1 MKKSLSAVF
10 EMPYNWTQETWLMHL
25 NALLAFLTAETMDET
40 QARTNQGTSDT
51 ISMIEAFILALMSFD
66 EKIANQDILKDRR
79 AHFLNA
85 VKGMANY
92 AKVIQMEHIQV
103 IRIPKQTH

>member
-1 MKKSLSAVF
+1 MKRSLSAIF
-10 EMPYNWTQETWLMHL
+10 EMPYHWTQEMWLQHL
-25 NALLAFLTAETMDET
+25 NALLAFLTAETMSET
-40 QARTNQGTSDT
+40 QARTNMGTSET

-66 EKIANQDILKDRR
+66 NTIENEEELKLRR

-92 AKVIQMEHIQV
+92 AKVIQMDHIEV
-103 IRIPKQTH
+103 IRIPKNLQ